1 MAEFHRGKFNRIVSC
16 IILFKSLCNPVRV
29 RNNEF
34 TEIREHVLKN
44 IAPIITALRIFMQN
58 HVFLNLMKEIG
69 VRWKSVSSSEY
80 RTEYLYGGHFT
91 CFCIFCISCIFTT

>member
-1 MAEFHRGKFNRIVSC
+1 M
-16 IILFKSLCNPVRV
+16 

-58 HVFLNLMKEIG
+58 YAFLNLMKEIG
-69 VRWKSVSSSEY
+69 VRWKSVPSYSEY
-80 RTEYLYGGHFT
+80 STEYLYGGYFT
-91 CFCIFCISCIFTT
+91 CFCIFRIACIFTT